1 MKFRKFFKNSKCY
14 GDSAIEYP
22 VIYEELHRDIE
33 AFNEELDAFNAEH
46 QASFQELL
54 HEIESVIQK
63 RFPGQISDQIFFY

>member
-1 MKFRKFFKNSKCY
+1 MKFRKFLKNSKCY
-14 GDSAIEYP
+14 GDFPIEYP

-54 HEIESVIQK
+54 DQIESLIK
-63 RFPGQISDQIFFY
+63 NRFPGNFTN